1 MGVSDHVMESITG
14 RPSRRTLE
22 HYSHIRRQAKRETLD
37 ELGARRAETIK
48 GNQIR
53 MRLPRLFN
61 RLSLSDVTIPV
72 TIDSEESMLDLL
84 TYST

>member
-1 MGVSDHVMESITG
+1 M
-14 RPSRRTLE
+14 
-22 HYSHIRRQAKRETLD
+22 
-37 ELGARRAETIK
+37 
-48 GNQIR
+48 

-61 RLSLSDVTIPV
+61 RSSLSDVTIPV